1 MTLFTRVSR
10 LFKADVHG
18 ILDALEEPEAILKQ
32 AVREM
37 EEEIDKSRLQIK
49 KLDKQ
54 IERFG
59 TIKKNL
65 KSKLESTEQQID
77 YAFTENNEVLIKSL
91 LRKKLEINLQV
102 ETTRNGLLQLNDE
115 KTELETEL
123 KEQNDKLKSI
133 IEKLNL
139 FSDQPSYRQMNGLDE
154 IGSEDA
160 NGTVTQED
168 VELAFIHEKK
178 CRTEKA
184 KRIDKTG
191 ERK

>member
-1 MTLFTRVSR
+1 MTLITRVSR

-18 ILDALEEPEAILKQ
+18 ILDALEEPETILKQ

-54 IERFG
+54 TERFG

-65 KSKLESTEQQID
+65 KSKLDSTEQQID

-91 LRKKLEINLQV
+91 LRKKLEINLRV
-102 ETTRNGLLQLNDE
+102 KATENGFLQLNDD
-115 KTELETEL
+115 KIELETEL

-139 FSDQPSYRQMNGLDE
+139 FSVQPSYSQINGVDE
-154 IGSEDA
+154 FGDFDA
-160 NGTVTQED
+160 KSAVTQED
-168 VELAFIHEKK
+168 VELVFLHEKQ
-178 CRTEKA
+178 RRAEGT
-184 KRIDKTG
+184 KRINETG